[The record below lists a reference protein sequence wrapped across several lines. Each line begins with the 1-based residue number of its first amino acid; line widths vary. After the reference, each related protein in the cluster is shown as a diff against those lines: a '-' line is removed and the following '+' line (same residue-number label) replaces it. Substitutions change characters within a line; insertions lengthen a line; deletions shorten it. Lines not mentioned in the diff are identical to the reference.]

1 MLINNNIGFIHVP
14 KTGGQSIEEVLIRIY
29 GVTRETALL
38 YRNRD
43 KKLGPP
49 RLAHLS
55 QREYQ
60 EIYNYQP
67 HLFFGLLRNPETRF
81 LSEVNFRS
89 YTQDQAEIFL
99 NKIQLNMVENDY
111 KTGEDYHRH
120 IMPQVDFFDLQQ
132 SRSKIH
138 IFKYEDFFKSPNE
151 HLRTI
156 GVDYNGQMPHKRPKA
171 SKKREQEG
179 VVLTSIMKQKLQDYY
194 KRDYEYYETVLPVL

>member
-14 KTGGQSIEEVLIRIY
+14 KTGGQSIENVLMQVY

-38 YRNRD
+38 CRNRD

-60 EIYNYQP
+60 QIYNYQP

-89 YTQDQAEIFL
+89 YTQEQAEIFL
-99 NKIQLNMVENDY
+99 NKIQLSMVENDY

-120 IMPQVDFFDLQQ
+120 IMPQVDFFDFQQ
-132 SRSKIH
+132 SASKIS
-138 IFKYEDFFKSPNE
+138 IFKYEEFFKNPHE

-156 GVDYNGQMPHKRPKA
+156 GIYYNGEMPHKRPKA
-171 SKKREQEG
+171 SKRREQEG
-179 VVLTSIMKQKLQDYY
+179 VVLTSIMKQKLQVCY
-194 KRDYEYYETVLPVL
+194 KRDYDYYETVFQV